1 MVCSTTTQPAVP
13 RQLRLP
19 RRTAAVA
26 LLLAT
31 VLPIAAPAQASR
43 PESYTVKAGDTLW
56 SLSRQFL
63 GDPFL
68 WPEIYRLNTLVV
80 EDPHWIYPGEVLRLA
95 QSDAVSAVPTTDTPL
110 PSRADTVALVAS
122 VAPSP
127 AFAPASPAPTYAA
140 PSADDSTDM
149 TPLFSQNRRNET
161 MRETLRAYS
170 DQPYRP
176 LRRSEFY
183 SSGFL
188 TEGRDLPFGQLTGRV
203 TPPQINVVSSRVSA
217 LLYTEVT
224 LAPPSG
230 ATYRVGDSLLI
241 VRLGADMPDFGR
253 IVIPTGIV
261 RVTDVANGRY
271 VGSVIAVYG
280 PIRNNQM
287 LLPTEHFADA
297 GTARAVAV
305 ADGVQARL
313 LGGVHD
319 RSLNKPLDV
328 MFLDKGSKDG
338 VAPGDIFE
346 LRRTNLGGGAKAI
359 PEVMATLQ
367 VVRVGEHSATTRI
380 ISISSPDL
388 PIGSDARQIAKLP
401 S

>member
-1 MVCSTTTQPAVP
+1 MVRSTSTQPAAPLHV
-13 RQLRLP
+13 RLA

-31 VLPIAAPAQASR
+31 VLPIAAPAQAAK

-68 WPEIYRLNTLVV
+68 WPEIYRLNTMVV

-95 QSDAVSAVPTTDTPL
+95 SSDAVSAVPAVDTPL
-110 PSRADTVALVAS
+110 PGRPDTVALVA
-122 VAPSP
+122 
-127 AFAPASPAPTYAA
+127 APAPMTSAAPVAVASSPR

-149 TPLFSQNRRNET
+149 SALFSQNRRNET
-161 MRETLRAYS
+161 MRETLRSYS
-170 DQPYRP
+170 EQPYRP

-188 TEGRDLPFGQLTGRV
+188 TEGRSLPFGHLTGRV
-203 TPPQINVVSSRVSA
+203 TPPQINVVSDRVSA
-217 LLYTEVT
+217 NLFTDVT
-224 LAPPSG
+224 ITPPSG
-230 ATYRVGDSLLI
+230 ATYRIGDSLLI
-241 VRLGADMPDFGR
+241 VMLGADVADFGR
-253 IVIPTGIV
+253 IAVPTGLV

-271 VGSVIAVYG
+271 VASVIAVYG

-287 LLPTEHFADA
+287 LLPAEHFTDA

-328 MFLDKGSKDG
+328 LFIDKGAKDG
-338 VAPGDIFE
+338 VAQGDIFE
-346 LRRTNLGGGAKAI
+346 VRRTRLDGGSTPI

-367 VVRVGEHSATTRI
+367 VVHVGDHSATTRV

-388 PIGSDARQIAKLP
+388 PIGSDVRQIAKLP